1 MTNYNNNLRQRLGRG
16 ETVVGS
22 WLNSGSPIVAELMA
36 QMGFDFLTVDAEH
49 SAVDLPQTQ
58 AMLQAIRAGNPDCAA
73 LVRLPDTNY
82 ATTKR
87 FMDAGAAGVIAPLVN
102 TAAQAAEVVRAVKY
116 PPLGG
121 RGVGFCRANKYGAEL
136 TPETLNEAN
145 EATFVCVQIEHAEAL
160 AHLDEIFTAGPID
173 AALIGPYD
181 LSASLGVLG
190 DFAHPLMQQAER
202 AILAAC
208 RKHGVAA
215 GIHVVQPAPA
225 AVRQR
230 ISEGYRFIAYSLD
243 ITLLQHAGCEGLRAI
258 RQTAAVGKRQT
269 AATCY
274 AP

>member
-1 MTNYNNNLRQRLGRG
+1 MSNANLRQRLRNG

-22 WLNSGSPIVAELMA
+22 WLNAGSPIVAELMA

-58 AMLQAIRAGNPDCAA
+58 AMLQAIRAGNPQCAG

-82 ATTKR
+82 ATTKQ
-87 FMDAGAAGVIAPLVN
+87 FMDAGAAGIIAPLVN
-102 TAAQAAEVVRAVKY
+102 TAAQALEVVRAVKY

-121 RGVGFCRANKYGAEL
+121 RGVGFCRANDYGAQL
-136 TPETLNEAN
+136 TPQTLNDAN
-145 EATFVCVQIEHAEAL
+145 DASFVCVQIEHADAL
-160 AHLDEIFTAGPID
+160 AHLDEIFTAGPVD

-190 DFAHPLMQQAER
+190 DFAHPLMQKAER

-208 RKHGVAA
+208 QRHNVAA
-215 GIHVVQPAPA
+215 GIHVVAPAPD

-230 ISEGYRFIAYSLD
+230 MREGYRFIAYSLD
-243 ITLLQHAGCEGLRAI
+243 ITLLQHAGREGLRAI
-258 RQTAAVGKRQT
+258 RQTAAV
-269 AATCY
+269 ATR
-274 AP
+274 